1 MRTDVL
7 PYIRWIWIAVGIVW
21 LIGGMAS
28 KRAARHEAAGSRFLH
43 VAIMVAAFSLFY
55 SARLN
60 TGPLAQRFVPD
71 TAAIAWVGLALAV
84 AGCVF
89 AIWARIM
96 LAGDWSASVTVKRDH
111 RLVRKGPY
119 GIVRHPIYSGFLLA
133 LGGTALALGEW
144 RAIAGLLLAFIG
156 WHLKSRV
163 EERFMAEQFGAEYA
177 VYQREVKALIP
188 FVL

>member
-1 MRTDVL
+1 MQAGVL
-7 PYIRWIWIAVGIVW
+7 RYIQWIWIGVGAVW
-21 LIGGMAS
+21 LMGAAAS
-28 KRAARHEAAGSRFLH
+28 KRAARHEAASSRLLH
-43 VAIMVAAFSLFY
+43 VAIMTTAFLLFY
-55 SARLN
+55 SAGRRS
-60 TGPLAQRFVPD
+60 GPFAWRFVPD
-71 TAAIAWVGLALAV
+71 TDTVEWTGLALTA

-111 RLVRKGPY
+111 RLVRQGPY

-133 LGGTALALGEW
+133 LAGTALALGEW
-144 RAIAGLLLAFIG
+144 RAMAGLVLAFIG

-163 EERFMAEQFGAEYA
+163 EENFMAEQFGAEYA
-177 VYQREVKALIP
+177 AYQREVKALIP